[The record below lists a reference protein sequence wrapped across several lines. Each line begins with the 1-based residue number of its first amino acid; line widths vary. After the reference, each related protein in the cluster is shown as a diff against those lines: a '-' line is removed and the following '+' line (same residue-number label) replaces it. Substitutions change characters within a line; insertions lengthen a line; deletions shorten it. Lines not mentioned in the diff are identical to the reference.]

1 MSQYLFL
8 LLVLACPLMMI
19 FMMRGHGHG
28 ASHGQSGHTGHAG
41 CGHGGHSG
49 HSGHT
54 GERDE
59 EPVSVDDLRRRRTE
73 LDRQIAER
81 EWQEARDG
89 DRSTERV

>member
-28 ASHGQSGHTGHAG
+28 HGASHGDGESGHTG
-41 CGHGGHSG
+41 CNHGGHD
-49 HSGHT
+49 
-54 GERDE
+54 RE
-59 EPVSVDDLRRRRTE
+59 EPASVDDLRRQRDE

-81 EWQEARDG
+81 EWQGATSD
-89 DRSTERV
+89 DRSVEHV

>member
-28 ASHGQSGHTGHAG
+28 ASHGQGTQSGHAG
-41 CGHGGHSG
+41 CGHSG
-49 HSGHT
+49 HAR
-54 GERDE
+54 ED
-59 EPVSVDDLRRRRTE
+59 PVSVDDLRRQRDE

-81 EWQEARDG
+81 EWQGATSD
-89 DRSTERV
+89 DRSVEHV

>member
-8 LLVLACPLMMI
+8 LLVLACPLMMV

-28 ASHGQSGHTGHAG
+28 AGHGKSGHTGHAG
-41 CGHGGHSG
+41 CGHGGH
-49 HSGHT
+49 T

-59 EPVSVDDLRRRRTE
+59 EAVSVDDLRRQRDE
-73 LDRQIAER
+73 LDRQIDER
-81 EWQEARDG
+81 AWQEARSG